1 MSRFKS
7 ANNWYACFALSAI
20 FRTSS
25 DRSVFFGVRSN
36 TTLLVSCYDSGMKML
51 TLPKG
56 SPDPL
61 PELAAF
67 LAARRGDRLPRQ
79 LPAALVC
86 AKRRRRV
93 SFTCSAGVSSAC
105 SLVGQLP
112 SLRDKPA
119 RRPALQAG
127 SGLAL
132 VQNFQ
137 YACKLLDAC
146 HPFWLKGDDQVR
158 DAGLGKGAQFLGDVL
173 GRSGNPFSVRFRLL
187 PRRE

>member
-1 MSRFKS
+1 M
-7 ANNWYACFALSAI
+7 
-20 FRTSS
+20 
-25 DRSVFFGVRSN
+25 N
-36 TTLLVSCYDSGMKML
+36 TL

-67 LAARRGDRLPRQ
+67 LAARRGERLPRQ
-79 LPAALVC
+79 LPTASVC
-86 AKRRRRV
+86 AQRRRRV
-93 SFTCSAGVSSAC
+93 RFPWSASVSSAC

-112 SLRDKPA
+112 SLRDEPA
-119 RRPALQAG
+119 RRPALQAGSG

-137 YACKLLDAC
+137 YARKLLDAC

-158 DAGLGKGAQFLGDVL
+158 DAGLGKGAQFLGNVL
-173 GRSGNPFSVRFRLL
+173 CRSGNPLGVRFRLL